1 VSKNRGLSQGRGR
14 RTWDIYAVGFLYIA
28 SLPLGLLLLSRSSAQ
43 GQIVFGIFWVET
55 RSLLVAIHLV
65 YGALCAAAGVGVLL
79 RSRFGF
85 WMVLVLNVLAMMS
98 SAAWWIWGR
107 AVMLEHGVQPIG
119 ACYAF
124 FQVGWYAAIGAW
136 CWVRREAFT
145 IRSRAPAQEAEPK
158 VRL

>member
-1 VSKNRGLSQGRGR
+1 MSRNRGLPQRRGR

-28 SLPLGLLLLSRSSAQ
+28 SLPLGLLLLSRSAAQ
-43 GQIVFGIFWVET
+43 TQFFGIFWVET

-85 WMVLVLNVLAMMS
+85 WMVLVLTVLGMVS

-107 AVMLEHGVQPIG
+107 AVVLEHGLQPVG
-119 ACYAF
+119 AGYAF
-124 FQVGWYAAIGAW
+124 FHVGWYAAIGAW

-145 IRSRAPAQEAEPK
+145 MRSRAPAQEAEPK